1 LFEKGKDDI
10 ENVWATQVGKQ
21 LHIEKKISFR
31 SYIDDLF
38 DYLHWGQVFSKVNV
52 RNEYHHICANVSNI
66 YKVIF
71 KYFFRH

>member
-1 LFEKGKDDI
+1 MTLRMCG
-10 ENVWATQVGKQ
+10 
-21 LHIEKKISFR
+21 LHRWVNNCIFKRKFPLGL
-31 SYIDDLF
+31 IDDLF
-38 DYLHWGQVFSKVNV
+38 DYLHWAQVFSKVNP